1 MFASAIILF
10 RESLEAALI
19 ISIVLTATRGL
30 RHRGLWVNLG
40 VLAGIAGAIVVA
52 LFAQQI
58 SEMAEG
64 TGQELFN
71 ACVLL
76 AACVM
81 LGWHNIWMASH
92 GRELSAQVN
101 HVGRAVHE
109 GERHMSALAIVVGL
123 AVLREGSEVVLFLT
137 GIMAGD
143 TQAAQ
148 VLTGAAAGLAAGALF
163 GVLLYL
169 GLMRIPVRHLFTAT
183 SGLILVLAAGLAAQA
198 AGYLVQAGYIPAL
211 QEPIWDSN
219 ALLTDGSVMGRLLHS
234 LLGYTARPSGMQI
247 VFWISTFVLIWSL
260 MALPRKSK
268 GHPRMALALATF
280 LLAGLG
286 LLHSSQASASH
297 KIYSPIVDFGE
308 TELEFRGHYNF
319 DDEANGNDGVDG
331 SQKYKLDFGRGVTPR
346 WFTEVVLEYEHAPGE
361 GGVLAAVEWENVIQL
376 TEQGEYAFDWG
387 VLLEYS
393 HALED
398 DAADKFEFGPLV
410 QTEFGRQVW
419 TGNLILEVPLS
430 GDEGVEWEF
439 ATRLQRR
446 ISPAFEPAVEL
457 YWSEDEL
464 QIGPALLGKTRVG
477 AGPTIF
483 AWQAGVLAGLTHS
496 TPDVAVRFLV
506 ELAWY

>member
-1 MFASAIILF
+1 MFASSIIVF

-19 ISIVLTATRGL
+19 ISVVLTATRGL

-71 ACVLL
+71 ASVLL

-143 TQAAQ
+143 TQTTQ
-148 VLTGAAAGLAAGALF
+148 VLAGAAAGLAAGALF

-198 AGYLVQAGYIPAL
+198 AGYLVQAGHIPSL
-211 QEPIWDSN
+211 REPIWDTTAVLSESSI
-219 ALLTDGSVMGRLLHS
+219 LGQLLHS
-234 LLGYTARPSGMQI
+234 LMGYSTRPSGMQI
-247 VFWISTFVLIWSL
+247 IFWVTTFVLIWSL
-260 MALPRKSK
+260 MALSRKSK
-268 GHPRMALALATF
+268 GHPRMAFALATF
-280 LLAGLG
+280 FLAGLG

-308 TELEFRGHYNF
+308 TEFEFRGHYNF
-319 DDEANGNDGVDG
+319 DDDANDNDGVDG
-331 SQKYKLDFGRGVTPR
+331 SGTYKFDVGHGFTPH
-346 WFTEVVLEYEHAPGE
+346 WFTEAVLEYEQSGQE
-361 GGVLAAVEWENVIQL
+361 GGKLEAVEWENIIQL

-419 TGNLILEVPLS
+419 TSNLILAAPLS
-430 GDEGVEWEF
+430 GNEGVEWEF

-446 ISPAFEPAVEL
+446 ISPAFEPGVEL
-457 YWSEDEL
+457 YWSENEL
-464 QIGPALLGKTRVG
+464 QIGPALLGQTRMG
-477 AGPTIF
+477 KGPSRF
-483 AWQAGVLAGLTHS
+483 AWQAGILAGLTHS
-496 TPDVAVRFLV
+496 TPDLAVRFLV
-506 ELAWY
+506 EAEFY

>member
-1 MFASAIILF
+1 MFASSIIVF

-19 ISIVLTATRGL
+19 ISIVLTATSGL

-40 VLAGIAGAIVVA
+40 VLAGIAGAVVVA

-58 SEMAEG
+58 SDMAQG

-143 TQAAQ
+143 TQTTQ
-148 VLTGAAAGLAAGALF
+148 VLAGAVAGLAAGALF
-163 GVLLYL
+163 GVALYL
-169 GLMRIPVRHLFTAT
+169 GLMRIPVRQLFKAT

-198 AGYLVQAGYIPAL
+198 AGFLVQAGYIPAL
-211 QEPIWDSN
+211 QEPIWDTN
-219 ALLTDGSVMGRLLHS
+219 VFLTDGSTMGRLLHS

-247 VFWISTFVLIWSL
+247 VFWVSTFVLIRGL
-260 MALPRKSK
+260 MSLPRKNK
-268 GHPRMALALATF
+268 DHPRTALALATF

-308 TELEFRGHYNF
+308 TEFEFRGHYNF
-319 DDEANGNDGVDG
+319 DGNEEADG
-331 SQKYKLDFGRGVTPR
+331 SGTYKFDIGHGFTPH
-346 WFTEVVLEYEHAPGE
+346 WFTEAALEYEQSGQE
-361 GGVLAAVEWENVIQL
+361 GSKLESVEWENIIQL

-387 VLLEYS
+387 VLMEYS
-393 HALED
+393 HALEN
-398 DAADKFEFGPLV
+398 DAADKIEFGPLV

-419 TGNLILEVPLS
+419 TSNLILAAPLS
-430 GDEGVEWEF
+430 GDKEVEWEF

-446 ISPAFEPAVEL
+446 INAAFEPGVEL
-457 YWSEDEL
+457 YWSKDEL
-464 QIGPALLGKTRVG
+464 QIGPALLGRIRMG
-477 AGPTIF
+477 NGPSAF
-483 AWQAGVLAGLTHS
+483 AWQAGILAGLTHS
-496 TPDVAVRFLV
+496 TPDLAVRFQL
-506 ELAWY
+506 EAEFY

>member
-1 MFASAIILF
+1 MFASSIIVF

-19 ISIVLTATRGL
+19 ISVVLTATRGL

-101 HVGRAVHE
+101 HVGRAVHA

-143 TQAAQ
+143 TQTTQ
-148 VLTGAAAGLAAGALF
+148 VLAGAAAGLAAGALF
-163 GVLLYL
+163 GVALYL

-198 AGYLVQAGYIPAL
+198 AGFLVQAGYLPAL

-219 ALLTDGSVMGRLLHS
+219 ALLTDASAMGRLMHS

-247 VFWISTFVLIWSL
+247 VFWVSTFVLIRGL

-268 GHPRMALALATF
+268 HESKGHPRAALAIATF

-308 TELEFRGHYNF
+308 TEFEFRGHYNF
-319 DDEANGNDGVDG
+319 DDDDKVDG
-331 SQKYKLDFGRGVTPR
+331 SGTYKFDVGHGFTPH
-346 WFTEVVLEYEHAPGE
+346 WFTEAVLEYEQSGQE
-361 GGVLAAVEWENVIQL
+361 GGKLEAVEWENIIQL
-376 TEQGEYAFDWG
+376 TEQGEHAFDWG

-398 DAADKFEFGPLV
+398 AAADKFEFGPLV

-419 TGNLILEVPLS
+419 VSNLILAAPLS
-430 GDEGVEWEF
+430 GNKGVEWEF

-446 ISPAFEPAVEL
+446 ISPAFEPGVEL
-457 YWSEDEL
+457 YWSESEL
-464 QIGPALLGKTRVG
+464 QIGPALLGRTRMG
-477 AGPTIF
+477 KGPSRF
-483 AWQAGVLAGLTHS
+483 AWQAGILAGLTHS
-496 TPDVAVRFLV
+496 TPDLAVRFLV
-506 ELAWY
+506 EAEFY